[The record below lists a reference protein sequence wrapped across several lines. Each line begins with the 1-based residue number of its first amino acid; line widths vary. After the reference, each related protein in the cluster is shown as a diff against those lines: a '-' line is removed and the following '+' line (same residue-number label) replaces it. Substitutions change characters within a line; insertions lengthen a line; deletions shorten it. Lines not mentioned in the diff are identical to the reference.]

1 MVEEKMMDLLMQLV
15 DGQKQLF
22 EGQKQTNERLD
33 RMEGRLDRLEEHVTR
48 MDKRLDN
55 LEKRMDSIEQRV
67 TKTEVLLENRVLPQL
82 QLLVEGHTALAER
95 LDQMD
100 ERYAKKE
107 DVEVLQLAVQHHT
120 EEIRTIKEAI

>member
-1 MVEEKMMDLLMQLV
+1 MEEKMMDLLQQLV
-15 DGQKQLF
+15 DGQEQLF
-22 EGQKQTNERLD
+22 AGQKQLVAEQKKTNERLD
-33 RMEGRLDRLEEHVTR
+33 RLEGRMDCLEDHVAR
-48 MDKRLDN
+48 IDKRLDN
-55 LEKRMDSIEQRV
+55 LEQRV

-82 QLLVEGHTALAER
+82 QLLAEGHTALADR

-107 DVEVLQLAVQHHT
+107 DVEVLRLAVQHHT

>member
-1 MVEEKMMDLLMQLV
+1 MEEKMMDLLQQLV
-15 DGQKQLF
+15 DGQEQLF
-22 EGQKQTNERLD
+22 AGQKQLVAEQKKTNERLD
-33 RMEGRLDRLEEHVTR
+33 RLEDHVAR
-48 MDKRLDN
+48 IDKRLDN
-55 LEKRMDSIEQRV
+55 LEQRV

-82 QLLVEGHTALAER
+82 QLLAEGHTALADR

-107 DVEVLQLAVQHHT
+107 DVEVLRLSVQHHT